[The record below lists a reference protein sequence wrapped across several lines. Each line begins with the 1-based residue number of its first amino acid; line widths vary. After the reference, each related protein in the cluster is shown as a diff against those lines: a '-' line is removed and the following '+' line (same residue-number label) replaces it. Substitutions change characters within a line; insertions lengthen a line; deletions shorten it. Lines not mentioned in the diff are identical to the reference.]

1 MKQLFSLLLLCC
13 MNLVSAQRVES
24 PTGTLALTFQLT
36 PDGQPTYAVSYKN
49 KPVVLSSALGV
60 SLKDKT
66 ALVNHFEVTG
76 TTTHAVN
83 ETWKTGIG
91 RTSPN
96 REPLQRIDCSFGTE
110 RFKSETQFGL

>member
-1 MKQLFSLLLLCC
+1 MKQLFSLLLLCS
-13 MNLVSAQRVES
+13 LSWVSAQKVES
-24 PTGTLALTFQLT
+24 PTGTLVLTFQLT

-76 TTTHAVN
+76 TTTQAVN
-83 ETWKTGIG
+83 RNLETGIG

-96 REPLQRIDCSFGTE
+96 REPL
-110 RFKSETQFGL
+110 